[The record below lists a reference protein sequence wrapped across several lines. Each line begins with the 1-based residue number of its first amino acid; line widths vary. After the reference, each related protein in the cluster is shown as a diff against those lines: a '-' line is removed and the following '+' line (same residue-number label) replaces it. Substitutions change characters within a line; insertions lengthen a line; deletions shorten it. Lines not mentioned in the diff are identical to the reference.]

1 MCGIVCV
8 IGDAVC
14 VVLACDWPSRI
25 SRMRR
30 GGQRVVPKLVSL
42 ADMFSA
48 DAYHCRGRLV
58 ESGWSSQAGR
68 VGLSGGQSCCG
79 KGADVPAMWH
89 VCCVGHCCRFFLK
102 MAGRWTPL
110 GSVALG
116 G

>member
-30 GGQRVVPKLVSL
+30 GGQRVVPKLVSH
-42 ADMFSA
+42 ADMFAA

-58 ESGWSSQAGR
+58 ESGWSSRAEWRAELLRKGRRCAGHVACLLR
-68 VGLSGGQSCCG
+68 WPLLSFLLEDGWKMDPIGFCC
-79 KGADVPAMWH
+79 
-89 VCCVGHCCRFFLK
+89 
-102 MAGRWTPL
+102 L
-110 GSVALG
+110 GWVNEA
-116 G
+116 